1 MQLIVFTIPVN
12 TPKHG
17 MLKPRKEQCDESGR
31 LDEKYAERR
40 AVQKIACYNLISSV
54 FSEYFY
60 SEMPGSSLATRGA
73 SETKRP
79 TKPTRTRTN

>member
-1 MQLIVFTIPVN
+1 MQLIVLTFPSIS
-12 TPKHG
+12 PKRG
-17 MLKPRKEQCDESGR
+17 LFNPRKEQCDESGR